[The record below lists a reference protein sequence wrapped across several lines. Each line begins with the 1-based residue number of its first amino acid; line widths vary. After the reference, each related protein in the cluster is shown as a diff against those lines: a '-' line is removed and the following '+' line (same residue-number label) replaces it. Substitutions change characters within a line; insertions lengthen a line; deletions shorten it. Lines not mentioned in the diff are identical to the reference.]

1 MRHAWDGMR
10 LVAAF
15 GLLYLAWSWFRIAR
29 DFADGIARYDWQWST
44 ALFRGQRD
52 AVVYERSSNP
62 RGFWWCTAIRVAI
75 HSVLTLVLLIMVLE
89 A

>member
-1 MRHAWDGMR
+1 MR

-15 GLLYLAWSWFRIAR
+15 GLLYLGWSWFRMAR
-29 DFADGIARYDWQWST
+29 DFADGVARNEWLLT
-44 ALFRGQRD
+44 ASAFRGQRT
-52 AVVYERSSNP
+52 AVVYERSGNP
-62 RGFWWCTAIRVAI
+62 GGFWWCTGIKVAI

>member
-1 MRHAWDGMR
+1 MR
-10 LVAAF
+10 LVAVF

-29 DFADGIARYDWQWST
+29 DFADGVARYDWHGAT
-44 ALFRGQRD
+44 ALFLGERD
-52 AVVYERSSNP
+52 RAVYERSSDP
-62 RGFWWCTAIRVAI
+62 RGFWWCTASRVAI

>member
-1 MRHAWDGMR
+1 MRYAWDGMR

-15 GLLYLAWSWFRIAR
+15 GLVYLAWSWFRIAR
-29 DFADGIARYDWQWST
+29 DFADGIARNEWLAST
-44 ALFRGQRD
+44 AQFRGQSS
-52 AVVYERSSNP
+52 AVVYERASNP
-62 RGFWWCTAIRVAI
+62 SGFWWCTATRVAI